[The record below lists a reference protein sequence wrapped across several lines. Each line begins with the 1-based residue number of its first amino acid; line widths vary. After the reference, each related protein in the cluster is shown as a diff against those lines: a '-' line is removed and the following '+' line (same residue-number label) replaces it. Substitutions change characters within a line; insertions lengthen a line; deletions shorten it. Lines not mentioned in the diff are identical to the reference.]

1 MVKSA
6 SSFSA
11 PLRRKAAKKRPLT
24 LGRDGRIPY
33 VPMLDAVT
41 AARSLPKDRTPLTPK
56 GVRLI
61 PKHT

>member
-6 SSFSA
+6 RSFSV
-11 PLRRKAAKKRPLT
+11 PFRQKAAKKRPSA
-24 LGRDGRIPY
+24 LGRGGRIPY
-33 VPMLDAVT
+33 VPMLDVVT
-41 AARSLPKDRTPLTPK
+41 AARRLPKDRTPLTPK